1 MLMPVACKN
10 ELVHLIFRHD
20 VISKTGRPRKLS
32 TIQALNCIFFIC
44 RTGCQWSELP
54 CPQGIHFKT
63 VYHRFRTWT
72 RLRVFEDGFYNLVAK
87 YTAQTKLPLVADT
100 SYVKNVHGRDVLGR
114 NHTDRGRKATK
125 VSLLS
130 DSKSVP
136 LALAFHQ
143 GNRNDCM
150 TLGHLLGVAKRKACC
165 IKEHH
170 VLHADKGYDT
180 ISCRNACKHFG
191 LQAFIP
197 HKRTDESWNDIRY
210 AVEVTFARFDNFRR
224 IILRFDFS
232 ITSFKSFHFFAAAC
246 LVAKEI

>member
-1 MLMPVACKN
+1 
-10 ELVHLIFRHD
+10 
-20 VISKTGRPRKLS
+20 
-32 TIQALNCIFFIC
+32 
-44 RTGCQWSELP
+44 
-54 CPQGIHFKT
+54 
-63 VYHRFRTWT
+63 
-72 RLRVFEDGFYNLVAK
+72 
-87 YTAQTKLPLVADT
+87 
-100 SYVKNVHGRDVLGR
+100 
-114 NHTDRGRKATK
+114 
-125 VSLLS
+125 
-130 DSKSVP
+130 
-136 LALAFHQ
+136 
-143 GNRNDCM
+143 M